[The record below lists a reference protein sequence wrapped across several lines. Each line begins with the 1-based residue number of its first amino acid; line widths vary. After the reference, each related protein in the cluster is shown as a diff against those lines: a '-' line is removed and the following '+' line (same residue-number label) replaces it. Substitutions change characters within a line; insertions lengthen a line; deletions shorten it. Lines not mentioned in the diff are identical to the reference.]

1 MKINISKV
9 HAEVE
14 AAFRRYETALVAN
27 DVAVLDEMFHQ
38 GDHTIRYGGA
48 ENLYGYAAIRDFRAG
63 RSSQGLQRQLS
74 GTVIT
79 SFGQD
84 AAVASTLFQ
93 RNGMPGVGRQTQ
105 TWIRF
110 AEGWKV
116 VAAHVS
122 VIADPAAGQ
131 DRSTAPD
138 DPGGD
143 VTGSAVPR
151 ATG

>member
-1 MKINISKV
+1 MKINIPEV
-9 HAEVE
+9 QAEVE
-14 AAFRRYETALVAN
+14 AAFRRYEAALVAN

-38 GDHTIRYGGA
+38 GDETIRYGVA
-48 ENLYGYAAIRDFRAG
+48 ENLYGYAAIRDFRAA
-63 RSSQGLQRQLS
+63 RLSQGLQRQLS

-84 AAVASTLFQ
+84 AAVASTLFH
-93 RNGMPGVGRQTQ
+93 RAGMPGKIGRQTQ

-122 VIADPAAGQ
+122 VIVDPA
-131 DRSTAPD
+131 
-138 DPGGD
+138 GGD
-143 VTGSAVPR
+143 VTGSGVPR

>member
-1 MKINISKV
+1 MKINIPEV
-9 HAEVE
+9 QAEVE
-14 AAFRRYETALVAN
+14 AAFRRYEAALVAN

-38 GDHTIRYGGA
+38 GEHTIRYGGA
-48 ENLYGYAAIRDFRAG
+48 ENLYGYVAIRDFRAG
-63 RSSQGLQRQLS
+63 RPSHGLQRQLS

-84 AAVASTLFQ
+84 AAVASTLFH
-93 RNGMPGVGRQTQ
+93 RTGMPGKVGRQTQ

-110 AEGWKV
+110 ADGWKV

-122 VIADPAAGQ
+122 VIAEPAAAGN
-131 DRSTAPD
+131 
-138 DPGGD
+138 D
-143 VTGSAVPR
+143 VTGSAVPA